1 MKFNKVALSI
11 ACAAGFTVAGAAAAN
26 ADTVM
31 VKSGDTLSQIADEN
45 NTTVSSI
52 QSLNSLQNIHLIF
65 PGQKL
70 VISTNNGDAAASTQ
84 QSAQTTQQASQ
95 QQTTQQASQQQTTQ
109 QASQQQTTQQASQQQ
124 TTQQAS
130 QQQTTQQASQQQTM
144 QTTQQAVASS
154 SEQAARDWIASRES
168 GGSYTAQNGNYY
180 GKYQL
185 SRAYLGGDYSAEN
198 QERVADSYVLNRYGS
213 WANAKAHW
221 LQNGWY

>member
-26 ADTVM
+26 ADTVT

-70 VISTNNGDAAASTQ
+70 VINANNGDAAVSTQ

-95 QQTTQQASQQQTTQ
+95 QQTTQQQTTQQQTTQ
-109 QASQQQTTQQASQQQ
+109 TTQQI
-124 TTQQAS
+124 TTQ
-130 QQQTTQQASQQQTM
+130 

-185 SRAYLGGDYSAEN
+185 SSAYLGGDYSAEN
-198 QERVADSYVLNRYGS
+198 QERVANSYVLNRYGS
-213 WANAKAHW
+213 WANAKSHW

>member
-26 ADTVM
+26 ADTVT

-70 VISTNNGDAAASTQ
+70 VINANNGDAAVSTQ

-95 QQTTQQASQQQTTQ
+95 QQTTQQASQQQMTQQASQQQMTQ
-109 QASQQQTTQQASQQQ
+109 QASQQQTSQQQ
-124 TTQQAS
+124 T
-130 QQQTTQQASQQQTM
+130 SQQQTM

-185 SRAYLGGDYSAEN
+185 SSAYLGGDYSAEN

-213 WANAKAHW
+213 WANAKSHW

>member
-26 ADTVM
+26 ADTVT

-70 VISTNNGDAAASTQ
+70 VINANNGDAAVSTQ

-95 QQTTQQASQQQTTQ
+95 QQTMQQASQQQTM
-109 QASQQQTTQQASQQQ
+109 
-124 TTQQAS
+124 QQAS

-154 SEQAARDWIASRES
+154 SEQAARDWIAARES

-185 SRAYLGGDYSAEN
+185 SSAYLGGDYSAEN
-198 QERVADSYVLNRYGS
+198 QERVANSYVLNRYGS
-213 WANAKAHW
+213 WANAKSHW

>member
-26 ADTVM
+26 ADTVT

-70 VISTNNGDAAASTQ
+70 VINANNGDAAVSTQ

-95 QQTTQQASQQQTTQ
+95 QQTTQQASQQQ
-109 QASQQQTTQQASQQQ
+109 AP
-124 TTQQAS
+124 
-130 QQQTTQQASQQQTM
+130 QQQTM

-185 SRAYLGGDYSAEN
+185 SSAYLGGDYSAEN

-213 WANAKAHW
+213 WANAKSHW

>member
-26 ADTVM
+26 ADTVT

-70 VISTNNGDAAASTQ
+70 VINANNGDAAVSTQ
-84 QSAQTTQQASQ
+84 QSAQTPQQASQQQTPQQASQ
-95 QQTTQQASQQQTTQ
+95 QQTTQTTQ
-109 QASQQQTTQQASQQQ
+109 QITTQ
-124 TTQQAS
+124 
-130 QQQTTQQASQQQTM
+130 

-185 SRAYLGGDYSAEN
+185 SSAYLGGDYSAEN
-198 QERVADSYVLNRYGS
+198 QERVANSYVLNRYGS
-213 WANAKAHW
+213 WANAKSHW

>member
-26 ADTVM
+26 ADTVT

-70 VISTNNGDAAASTQ
+70 VINANNGDAAVSTQQSAQTTQQASQRQTTQ

-95 QQTTQQASQQQTTQ
+95 QQTTQR
-109 QASQQQTTQQASQQQ
+109 
-124 TTQQAS
+124 
-130 QQQTTQQASQQQTM
+130 ASQQQTM

-185 SRAYLGGDYSAEN
+185 SSAYLGGDYSAEN

-213 WANAKAHW
+213 WANAKSHW

>member
-26 ADTVM
+26 ADTVT

-65 PGQKL
+65 PGQRL
-70 VISTNNGDAAASTQ
+70 VINANNGDAAVSTQQSAQTTQ

-95 QQTTQQASQQQTTQ
+95 QQTTQQASQQQK
-109 QASQQQTTQQASQQQ
+109 
-124 TTQQAS
+124 
-130 QQQTTQQASQQQTM
+130 M

-185 SRAYLGGDYSAEN
+185 SSAYLGGDYSAEN
-198 QERVADSYVLNRYGS
+198 QERVANSYVLNRYGS
-213 WANAKAHW
+213 WANAKSHW

>member
-26 ADTVM
+26 ADTVT

-70 VISTNNGDAAASTQ
+70 VINANNGDASVSTQ
-84 QSAQTTQQASQ
+84 QSAQATQQASQ
-95 QQTTQQASQQQTTQ
+95 QQTM
-109 QASQQQTTQQASQQQ
+109 
-124 TTQQAS
+124 QQAS

-185 SRAYLGGDYSAEN
+185 SSAYLGGDYSAEN
-198 QERVADSYVLNRYGS
+198 QELVANSYVLNRYGS
-213 WANAKAHW
+213 WANAKSHW

>member
-26 ADTVM
+26 ADTVT

-70 VISTNNGDAAASTQ
+70 VINANNGDAAVSTQ

-95 QQTTQQASQQQTTQ
+95 QQTMQQASQQQTTQ
-109 QASQQQTTQQASQQQ
+109 QASQQQTM
-124 TTQQAS
+124 
-130 QQQTTQQASQQQTM
+130 QQASQQQTM

-185 SRAYLGGDYSAEN
+185 SSAYLGGDYSAEN
-198 QERVADSYVLNRYGS
+198 QERVANSYVLNRYGS
-213 WANAKAHW
+213 WANAKSHW

>member
-70 VISTNNGDAAASTQ
+70 VINTNNGDAAASTQ
-84 QSAQTTQQASQ
+84 QSAQTTQQASH
-95 QQTTQQASQQQTTQ
+95 
-109 QASQQQTTQQASQQQ
+109 QQ

>member
-26 ADTVM
+26 ADTVT
-31 VKSGDTLSQIADEN
+31 VKAGDTLSQIADEN

-70 VISTNNGDAAASTQ
+70 VINANNGDAAVSTQQSAQTTQQSAQTTQ

-95 QQTTQQASQQQTTQ
+95 QQTV
-109 QASQQQTTQQASQQQ
+109 
-124 TTQQAS
+124 
-130 QQQTTQQASQQQTM
+130 

-185 SRAYLGGDYSAEN
+185 SSAYLGGDYSAEN
-198 QERVADSYVLNRYGS
+198 QERVANSYVLDRYGS
-213 WANAKAHW
+213 WANAKSHW

>member
-26 ADTVM
+26 ADMVT

-70 VISTNNGDAAASTQ
+70 VINANNGDAAVSTQ
-84 QSAQTTQQASQ
+84 QSAQTV
-95 QQTTQQASQQQTTQ
+95 
-109 QASQQQTTQQASQQQ
+109 QQASQQQ

-185 SRAYLGGDYSAEN
+185 SSAYLGGDYSAEN
-198 QERVADSYVLNRYGS
+198 QERVADSYVLNRNGS
-213 WANAKAHW
+213 WANAKSHW

>member
-26 ADTVM
+26 ADTVT

-70 VISTNNGDAAASTQ
+70 VINANNGDAAVSTQ
-84 QSAQTTQQASQ
+84 QSAQTV
-95 QQTTQQASQQQTTQ
+95 
-109 QASQQQTTQQASQQQ
+109 QQASQQQ

-144 QTTQQAVASS
+144 QTTQQQTMQTTQQAVASS
-154 SEQAARDWIASRES
+154 SEQAARDWIAARES

-185 SRAYLGGDYSAEN
+185 SSAYLGGDYSAEN
-198 QERVADSYVLNRYGS
+198 QERVANSYVLNRYGS
-213 WANAKAHW
+213 WANAKSHW

>member
-26 ADTVM
+26 ADTVT
-31 VKSGDTLSQIADEN
+31 VKSGYTLSQIADEN

-70 VISTNNGDAAASTQ
+70 VINANNGDAAVSTQ

-95 QQTTQQASQQQTTQ
+95 QQTM
-109 QASQQQTTQQASQQQ
+109 
-124 TTQQAS
+124 QQAS

-154 SEQAARDWIASRES
+154 SEQAARDWIAARES

-185 SRAYLGGDYSAEN
+185 SSAYLGGDYSAEN
-198 QERVADSYVLNRYGS
+198 QERVANSYVLNRYGS
-213 WANAKAHW
+213 WANAKSHW

>member
-26 ADTVM
+26 ADTVT

-70 VISTNNGDAAASTQ
+70 VINANNGDAAVSTQ

-95 QQTTQQASQQQTTQ
+95 QQTTQQASQQK
-109 QASQQQTTQQASQQQ
+109 
-124 TTQQAS
+124 
-130 QQQTTQQASQQQTM
+130 TTQQASQQQTM

-185 SRAYLGGDYSAEN
+185 SSAYLGGDYSAEN
-198 QERVADSYVLNRYGS
+198 QERVANSYVLNRYGS
-213 WANAKAHW
+213 WANAKSHW

>member
-26 ADTVM
+26 ADTVT

-70 VISTNNGDAAASTQ
+70 VINANNGDAAVSTQ

-95 QQTTQQASQQQTTQ
+95 QQTTQQTSQ
-109 QASQQQTTQQASQQQ
+109 
-124 TTQQAS
+124 
-130 QQQTTQQASQQQTM
+130 QQASQQQTM

-185 SRAYLGGDYSAEN
+185 SSAYLGGDYSAEN
-198 QERVADSYVLNRYGS
+198 QERVANSYVLNRYGS
-213 WANAKAHW
+213 WANAKSHW

>member
-26 ADTVM
+26 ADTVT

-70 VISTNNGDAAASTQ
+70 VINANNGDAAVSTQ
-84 QSAQTTQQASQ
+84 QSAQTVQQASQQQASQ
-95 QQTTQQASQQQTTQ
+95 QQTTQQASQQQTVQQSTQ
-109 QASQQQTTQQASQQQ
+109 TM
-124 TTQQAS
+124 
-130 QQQTTQQASQQQTM
+130 QQASQQQTM

-185 SRAYLGGDYSAEN
+185 SSAYLGGDYSAEN
-198 QERVADSYVLNRYGS
+198 QERVANSYVLNRYGS
-213 WANAKAHW
+213 WANAKSHW

>member
-26 ADTVM
+26 ADTVT

-70 VISTNNGDAAASTQ
+70 VINANNGDAAVSTQ
-84 QSAQTTQQASQ
+84 QSAQTVQQASQ

-109 QASQQQTTQQASQQQ
+109 QASQQQTM
-124 TTQQAS
+124 
-130 QQQTTQQASQQQTM
+130 QQASQQQTM

-185 SRAYLGGDYSAEN
+185 SSAYLGGDYSAEN

-213 WANAKAHW
+213 WANAKSHW

>member
-26 ADTVM
+26 ADTVT

-65 PGQKL
+65 PGQEL
-70 VISTNNGDAAASTQ
+70 VINANNGDAAVSTQ

-95 QQTTQQASQQQTTQ
+95 QQTTQQSA
-109 QASQQQTTQQASQQQ
+109 
-124 TTQQAS
+124 
-130 QQQTTQQASQQQTM
+130 QTTQQASQQQTM

-185 SRAYLGGDYSAEN
+185 SSAYLGGDYSAEN

-213 WANAKAHW
+213 WANAKSHW

>member
-26 ADTVM
+26 ADTVT

-70 VISTNNGDAAASTQ
+70 VINANNGDAAVSTQ
-84 QSAQTTQQASQ
+84 QSSQTTQQASQQQTMQQASQ
-95 QQTTQQASQQQTTQ
+95 QQTTQQASQQQTM
-109 QASQQQTTQQASQQQ
+109 
-124 TTQQAS
+124 
-130 QQQTTQQASQQQTM
+130 QQASQQQTM

-185 SRAYLGGDYSAEN
+185 SSAYLGGDYSAEN

-213 WANAKAHW
+213 WANAKSHW

>member
-26 ADTVM
+26 ADTVT

-70 VISTNNGDAAASTQ
+70 VINANNGDAAVSTQ

-109 QASQQQTTQQASQQQ
+109 QASQQQT
-124 TTQQAS
+124 
-130 QQQTTQQASQQQTM
+130 SQQQTM

-185 SRAYLGGDYSAEN
+185 SSAYLGGDYSAEN

-213 WANAKAHW
+213 WANAKSHW

>member
-26 ADTVM
+26 ADTVT

-70 VISTNNGDAAASTQ
+70 VINANNGDAAVSTQ

-95 QQTTQQASQQQTTQ
+95 QQTMQ

-185 SRAYLGGDYSAEN
+185 SSAYLGGDYSAEN
-198 QERVADSYVLNRYGS
+198 QERVANSYVLNRYGS
-213 WANAKAHW
+213 WANAKSHW

>member
-26 ADTVM
+26 ADTVT

-70 VISTNNGDAAASTQ
+70 VINANNGDAAVSTQ
-84 QSAQTTQQASQ
+84 QSAQTMQQASQ

-109 QASQQQTTQQASQQQ
+109 QASQQQTM
-124 TTQQAS
+124 
-130 QQQTTQQASQQQTM
+130 QQASQQQTM

-185 SRAYLGGDYSAEN
+185 SSAYLGGDYSAEN
-198 QERVADSYVLNRYGS
+198 QERVANSYVLNRYGS
-213 WANAKAHW
+213 WANAKSHW

>member
-26 ADTVM
+26 ADTVT
-31 VKSGDTLSQIADEN
+31 VKAGDTLSQIADEN

-70 VISTNNGDAAASTQ
+70 VINANNGDAAVSTQQSAQTTQQSAQTTQ

-95 QQTTQQASQQQTTQ
+95 QQTV
-109 QASQQQTTQQASQQQ
+109 
-124 TTQQAS
+124 
-130 QQQTTQQASQQQTM
+130 

-185 SRAYLGGDYSAEN
+185 SSAYLGGDYSAEN
-198 QERVADSYVLNRYGS
+198 QERVADRYVLNRYGS
-213 WANAKAHW
+213 WANAKSHW

>member
-26 ADTVM
+26 ADTVT

-70 VISTNNGDAAASTQ
+70 VINANNGDAAVSTQ

-95 QQTTQQASQQQTTQ
+95 QQTTQQSA
-109 QASQQQTTQQASQQQ
+109 
-124 TTQQAS
+124 
-130 QQQTTQQASQQQTM
+130 QTTQQASQQQTM

-185 SRAYLGGDYSAEN
+185 SSAYLGGDYSAEN

-213 WANAKAHW
+213 WANAKSHW
-221 LQNGWY
+221 LQNGW

>member
-26 ADTVM
+26 ADTVT

-70 VISTNNGDAAASTQ
+70 VINANNGDAAVSTQ
-84 QSAQTTQQASQ
+84 QSAQTM
-95 QQTTQQASQQQTTQ
+95 
-109 QASQQQTTQQASQQQ
+109 QQASQQQ

-185 SRAYLGGDYSAEN
+185 SSAYLGGDYSAEN

-213 WANAKAHW
+213 WANAKSHW

>member
-26 ADTVM
+26 ADTVT

-70 VISTNNGDAAASTQ
+70 VINANNGNAAVSTQ
-84 QSAQTTQQASQ
+84 QSAQTV
-95 QQTTQQASQQQTTQ
+95 
-109 QASQQQTTQQASQQQ
+109 QQASQQQ

-185 SRAYLGGDYSAEN
+185 SSAYLGGDYSAEN

-213 WANAKAHW
+213 WANAKSHW

>member
-26 ADTVM
+26 ADTVT

-70 VISTNNGDAAASTQ
+70 VINANNGNAAVSTQ
-84 QSAQTTQQASQ
+84 QSA
-95 QQTTQQASQQQTTQ
+95 
-109 QASQQQTTQQASQQQ
+109 
-124 TTQQAS
+124 
-130 QQQTTQQASQQQTM
+130 QTTQQASQQQTM

-154 SEQAARDWIASRES
+154 SEQAARDWIAARES

-185 SRAYLGGDYSAEN
+185 SSAYLGGDYSAEN
-198 QERVADSYVLNRYGS
+198 QERVANSYVLNRYGS
-213 WANAKAHW
+213 WANAKSHW

>member
-26 ADTVM
+26 ADTVT

-65 PGQKL
+65 PGQRL
-70 VISTNNGDAAASTQ
+70 VINANNGDAAVSTQ

-95 QQTTQQASQQQTTQ
+95 QQTTQQASQQQTMQ
-109 QASQQQTTQQASQQQ
+109 QSA
-124 TTQQAS
+124 
-130 QQQTTQQASQQQTM
+130 QTTQQASQQQTM

-185 SRAYLGGDYSAEN
+185 SSAYLGGDYSAEN

-213 WANAKAHW
+213 WANAKSHW

>member
-26 ADTVM
+26 ADTVT

-70 VISTNNGDAAASTQ
+70 VINANNGDAAVSTQ
-84 QSAQTTQQASQ
+84 QSA
-95 QQTTQQASQQQTTQ
+95 
-109 QASQQQTTQQASQQQ
+109 
-124 TTQQAS
+124 
-130 QQQTTQQASQQQTM
+130 QTTQQASQQQTM

-154 SEQAARDWIASRES
+154 SEQAARDWIVSRES

-185 SRAYLGGDYSAEN
+185 SSAYLGGDYSAEN
-198 QERVADSYVLNRYGS
+198 QERVANSYVLNRYGS
-213 WANAKAHW
+213 WANAKSHW

>member
-26 ADTVM
+26 ADTVT

-70 VISTNNGDAAASTQ
+70 VINANNGDAAVSTQ

-95 QQTTQQASQQQTTQ
+95 QQTTQQSAQTTQ
-109 QASQQQTTQQASQQQ
+109 QASQQQTTQR
-124 TTQQAS
+124 
-130 QQQTTQQASQQQTM
+130 ASQQQTM
-144 QTTQQAVASS
+144 HTTQQAVASS

-185 SRAYLGGDYSAEN
+185 SSAYLGGDYSAEN

-213 WANAKAHW
+213 WANAKSHW

>member
-70 VISTNNGDAAASTQ
+70 VINTNNGDAAVSTQ
-84 QSAQTTQQASQ
+84 QSA
-95 QQTTQQASQQQTTQ
+95 QTTQQASQQQTTQ

>member
-26 ADTVM
+26 ADTVT

-70 VISTNNGDAAASTQ
+70 VINANNGDAAVSTQ

-95 QQTTQQASQQQTTQ
+95 QQTVQQASQQQTTQ
-109 QASQQQTTQQASQQQ
+109 QASQQQK
-124 TTQQAS
+124 
-130 QQQTTQQASQQQTM
+130 TQQASQQQTM

-185 SRAYLGGDYSAEN
+185 SSAYLGGDYSAEN
-198 QERVADSYVLNRYGS
+198 QERVANSYVLNRYGS
-213 WANAKAHW
+213 WANAKSHW

>member
-26 ADTVM
+26 ADTVT

-70 VISTNNGDAAASTQ
+70 VINANNGDAAVSTQ

-95 QQTTQQASQQQTTQ
+95 QQTTQQASQQQT
-109 QASQQQTTQQASQQQ
+109 
-124 TTQQAS
+124 
-130 QQQTTQQASQQQTM
+130 SQQQTM

-185 SRAYLGGDYSAEN
+185 SSAYLGGDYSAEN

-213 WANAKAHW
+213 WANAKSHW

>member
-26 ADTVM
+26 ADTVT

-70 VISTNNGDAAASTQ
+70 VINANNGDAAVSTQ

-95 QQTTQQASQQQTTQ
+95 QQTVQQASQ
-109 QASQQQTTQQASQQQ
+109 
-124 TTQQAS
+124 
-130 QQQTTQQASQQQTM
+130 QQASQQQTM

-185 SRAYLGGDYSAEN
+185 SSAYLGGDYSAEN

-213 WANAKAHW
+213 WANAKSHW

>member
-26 ADTVM
+26 ADTVT

-70 VISTNNGDAAASTQ
+70 VINANNGDAAVSTQ

-95 QQTTQQASQQQTTQ
+95 QQTTQQASQQQTM
-109 QASQQQTTQQASQQQ
+109 
-124 TTQQAS
+124 
-130 QQQTTQQASQQQTM
+130 QQASQQQTM
-144 QTTQQAVASS
+144 QQASQQQTMHTTQQAVASS

-185 SRAYLGGDYSAEN
+185 SSAYLGGDYSAEN
-198 QERVADSYVLNRYGS
+198 QERVANSYVLNRYGS
-213 WANAKAHW
+213 WANAKSHW

>member
-26 ADTVM
+26 ADTVT

-70 VISTNNGDAAASTQ
+70 VINANNGDAAVSTQ

-109 QASQQQTTQQASQQQ
+109 QASQQQTMQQ
-124 TTQQAS
+124 T
-130 QQQTTQQASQQQTM
+130 SQQQTM

-185 SRAYLGGDYSAEN
+185 SSAYLGGDYSAEN
-198 QERVADSYVLNRYGS
+198 QERVANSYVLNRYGS
-213 WANAKAHW
+213 WANAKSHW

>member
-26 ADTVM
+26 ADTVT

-70 VISTNNGDAAASTQ
+70 VINANNGDAAVSTQ

-109 QASQQQTTQQASQQQ
+109 QASQQQTM
-124 TTQQAS
+124 
-130 QQQTTQQASQQQTM
+130 QQASQQQTM

-185 SRAYLGGDYSAEN
+185 SSAYLGGDYSAEN
-198 QERVADSYVLNRYGS
+198 QERVANSYVLNRYGS
-213 WANAKAHW
+213 WANAKSHW

>member
-26 ADTVM
+26 ADTVT

-70 VISTNNGDAAASTQ
+70 VINANNGDVAVSTQ

-95 QQTTQQASQQQTTQ
+95 QQTTQQASQQQTM
-109 QASQQQTTQQASQQQ
+109 
-124 TTQQAS
+124 QQAS

-185 SRAYLGGDYSAEN
+185 SSAYLGGDYSAEN
-198 QERVADSYVLNRYGS
+198 QERVANSYVLNRYGS
-213 WANAKAHW
+213 WANAKSHW

>member
-26 ADTVM
+26 ADTVT

-65 PGQKL
+65 PGQRL
-70 VISTNNGDAAASTQ
+70 VINANNGDAAVSTQ

-95 QQTTQQASQQQTTQ
+95 QQTTQQASQQQTMQ
-109 QASQQQTTQQASQQQ
+109 QASQQQK
-124 TTQQAS
+124 
-130 QQQTTQQASQQQTM
+130 M

-185 SRAYLGGDYSAEN
+185 SSAYLGGDYSAEN
-198 QERVADSYVLNRYGS
+198 QERVANSYVLNRYGS
-213 WANAKAHW
+213 WANAKSHW